1 MSIENEKTLATYDKT
16 AQKYLENTIKHD
28 LMKPERAK
36 EKYEKLKE
44 KIRVAFEPLAR
55 GSKILEV
62 GSADGNNAKALE
74 SLGYDIIASDV
85 APAFILACEKQGLK
99 TIKFNVLKDTFP
111 SNLNGV
117 LCWRVFVHFTRE
129 DIKLALNRIFN
140 ALESNGRLMF
150 NVIDR
155 ATHDCDS
162 EMKDFE
168 GEYHMGAKRYYAYYR
183 KEDIDEL
190 AKNAGFRIIDEWHEN
205 GGHNDWWCF
214 VLEKQADK
222 VDPKI
227 REYVENEILPKY
239 HKLGGHTDEHVRY
252 VVNRSLG
259 FHEQAPELNINMIYV
274 IAAYHDLGRLIDD
287 ETHNIESAK
296 MIRADK
302 FLKECFPADE
312 IKIMAEAVEDH
323 RASLGREPRS
333 IYGKLVSS
341 ADRDINYETMM
352 SRVYDY
358 TKHLHPEMT
367 ESEIL
372 EEARMHL
379 REKYAKNGYALKT
392 MYFNDAT
399 FNNTVE
405 KIEYVTSDPKI
416 FAEAMEIHNKS
427 RAKMQ

>member
-1 MSIENEKTLATYDKT
+1 
-16 AQKYLENTIKHD
+16 
-28 LMKPERAK
+28 
-36 EKYEKLKE
+36 
-44 KIRVAFEPLAR
+44 
-55 GSKILEV
+55 
-62 GSADGNNAKALE
+62 
-74 SLGYDIIASDV
+74 
-85 APAFILACEKQGLK
+85 
-99 TIKFNVLKDTFP
+99 
-111 SNLNGV
+111 
-117 LCWRVFVHFTRE
+117 
-129 DIKLALNRIFN
+129 
-140 ALESNGRLMF
+140 
-150 NVIDR
+150 
-155 ATHDCDS
+155 
-162 EMKDFE
+162 
-168 GEYHMGAKRYYAYYR
+168 
-183 KEDIDEL
+183 
-190 AKNAGFRIIDEWHEN
+190 
-205 GGHNDWWCF
+205 
-214 VLEKQADK
+214 
-222 VDPKI
+222 
-227 REYVENEILPKY
+227 
-239 HKLGGHTDEHVRY
+239 
-252 VVNRSLG
+252 
-259 FHEQAPELNINMIYV
+259 MIYV

-296 MIRADK
+296 MIRVDK

-399 FNNTVE
+399 FNSTVE

-416 FAEAMEIHNKS
+416 FAEAMEKHNKS